1 MSACSA
7 LTRLLTSLVLLAAVP
22 LGAQSPA
29 DRIRGRVTNDS
40 AQVVVG
46 ATVIVTRGPDR
57 AVKQTTTDSAGRY
70 VVDFENGTGDYLVA
84 VAGTGYRTARRR
96 VQAQAGEHDLNA
108 DFTLAREVGTLAAVT
123 VEARKPVRGS
133 NAVTPYTAETGA
145 SEKWADGV
153 YGQLSPSI
161 AGDIAALAVTMPGLT
176 AGAQGPSFLG
186 AAASSNLTTL
196 NGMAL
201 PGGSLPRAA
210 RVETRVT
217 GTTYDATR
225 GGFAGANVDV
235 RLGPGSRSYQQRNAY
250 ATVESPRLQST
261 DPVGRSVGAVGGS
274 HRASLGADG
283 ELIRRALT
291 YNVALDLNR
300 STNETATLA
309 DASTDAWLRAG
320 ASPDSV
326 RRAVAIARSLGIP
339 VAGNGVPLARERT
352 GFTWLGRLDDTR
364 DSLAAR
370 TLTTYVSA
378 AREGALGF
386 GPVVAPAAGGK
397 RDDTAMGVQLQVTN
411 YLGPAR
417 MVLNQTRVAASR
429 NRSTTAPYLELP
441 AATVL
446 VRSAQGTATDVSAFT
461 LGGGSTLAGVN
472 EQWTLEGANETVWNA
487 RGRTHRFKVLAWG
500 RMDGQHQSG
509 GGSTRGQYTFGSLA
523 DFAAN
528 RPSSYSRTLVQS
540 DRDGAVWNSAV
551 AVVHQWNRSRWFNL
565 IYGTRVEASGFGS
578 APARNPSLEQ
588 ALGVTTGAAPARVH
602 VSPRLGFQWTYNRDK
617 NNGNGQSNN
626 SLGSFYR
633 TTSGVVRGG
642 IGEFRD
648 LLRPG
653 LLADAASRTG
663 LAGSSEYL
671 SCVGAAVPV
680 PDWTGFA
687 EGPSSVPSRCA
698 DGSGALGEL
707 APGVTLIDPS
717 FDVPRSWRASLDWNS
732 SKQRWMYKLSGV
744 FSVDLNQPGTVD
756 ANFAGTP
763 RFTLGGTD
771 GRPVF
776 VSTSSIDATSGAVSP
791 AESRRSAAYGRTN
804 LRVSDLRGRATQLT
818 LFVAPDP
825 FRRDRRS
832 RPFIGS
838 LFVSAAYTW
847 QRSMR
852 QARGFDGAG
861 YGDPHAK
868 EWAPSASD
876 ARHIVVLQGGGVI
889 PKLGSVTLFSR
900 LQSGLPFTPVVQ
912 GDIDGD
918 GRGGDRAFVPRVSS
932 EPDAAVAAGLRSL
945 LANGSKSARRCLED
959 FAGRVAARN
968 GCRGPLTA
976 TLNAQYRARLPRKYA
991 SRVTASVYFQNLL
1004 GGLDQLIHG
1013 SAGMRGWGMQTA
1025 PDPVLLVPRAFDP
1038 ASRTF
1043 RYDVNPRFGDTR
1055 PSRTLLREPFR
1066 VTIDFSFRLGT
1077 DYDLQTL
1084 RRALEPVKMNK
1095 RWERRSVDSLVAFY
1109 LQNTSSVHKLVHSE
1123 SDSLFLTANQAR
1135 AMRALDS
1142 VYSAQVRA
1150 IFRPLGQYLAQFSDG
1165 VATKAALDSVSAAT
1179 KAYWKVFWLQPEK
1192 VDSVL
1197 TPVQRE
1203 LLPMLK
1209 SMLSTPQKDRE
1220 HSQWRFGYAVKL
1232 EEPKRPQP

>member
-1 MSACSA
+1 MAACST

-22 LGAQSPA
+22 LGGQSPA

-40 AQVVVG
+40 AQAVVG
-46 ATVIVTRGPDR
+46 AAVIVTRGPDR
-57 AVKQTTTDSAGRY
+57 AVKQTITDSAGRY
-70 VVDFENGTGDYLVA
+70 RVHFENGTGDYLVA

-96 VQAQAGEHDLNA
+96 VQALSGEHDLSA

-133 NAVTPYTAETGA
+133 NTVSPYTAETGA
-145 SEKWADGV
+145 SEKWVDGV
-153 YGQLSPSI
+153 NGQLSPSI
-161 AGDIAALAVTMPGLT
+161 AGDIAALAATMPGLT

-186 AAASSNLTTL
+186 AAPGSNLTTL

-201 PGGSLPRAA
+201 PGGVLPRAA

-225 GGFAGANVDV
+225 GGFAGANIDV

-250 ATVESPRLQST
+250 ATIESPRLQST
-261 DPVGRSVGAVGGS
+261 DAVGRSVGAVGGS

-291 YNVALDLNR
+291 YNVSLDFNR

-309 DASTDAWLRAG
+309 DASTGAWLRAG

-326 RRAVAIARSLGIP
+326 RRAVEIARSLGIP
-339 VAGNGVPLARERT
+339 VTGSGVPLARERT

-370 TLTTYVSA
+370 TLTTYVA
-378 AREGALGF
+378 ATREGALGF

-397 RDDTAMGVQLQVTN
+397 RDDTSMGTQLQVTN

-417 MVLNQTRVAASR
+417 MVLNQTRAAASR

-441 AATVL
+441 SATVL
-446 VRSAQGTATDVSAFT
+446 VRSAQGATTDVSALT
-461 LGGGSTLAGVN
+461 LGGGSSLAGVN

-487 RGRTHRFKVLAWG
+487 RGRTHRFKVLVWG
-500 RMDGQHQSG
+500 RMDGQHQAG
-509 GGSTRGQYTFGSLA
+509 GGSTRGHYAFGSLA

-528 RPSSYSRTLVQS
+528 RPSSYSRTLVQP
-540 DRDGAVWNSAV
+540 DRDGTAWNGAV
-551 AVVHQWNRSRWFNL
+551 AVAHQWTRSRWFNL
-565 IYGTRVEASGFGS
+565 IYGARLEANGFRS
-578 APARNPSLEQ
+578 APARNLSLEQ
-588 ALGVTTGAAPARVH
+588 TLGITTGAAPARVH

-617 NNGNGQSNN
+617 DNGNGQSNN
-626 SLGSFYR
+626 PLGSFYR

-671 SCVGAAVPV
+671 TCVGAAVPV
-680 PDWTGFA
+680 PDWTEFSESPA
-687 EGPSSVPSRCA
+687 SVPARCA

-732 SKQRWMYKLSGV
+732 NKRRWMYKLSGV
-744 FSVDLNQPGTVD
+744 LSVDLNQPGTVD

-771 GRPVF
+771 ARPVF
-776 VSTSSIDATSGAVSP
+776 VSPSSIDATSGAVSP

-804 LRVSDLRGRATQLT
+804 LRVSDLRGYAEQLT
-818 LFVAPDP
+818 LSVAPDP
-825 FRRDRRS
+825 FRRNRNS

-838 LFVSAAYTW
+838 LFGSAAYTW

-852 QARGFDGAG
+852 QSRGFDGAG
-861 YGDPHAK
+861 YGDPREK
-868 EWAPSASD
+868 VWAPSASD
-876 ARHIVVLQGGGVI
+876 ARHIVVLQGGAVI
-889 PKLGSVTLFSR
+889 PKVGSLTLVSR

-918 GRGGDRAFVPRVSS
+918 GRGGDRAFVPSVATES
-932 EPDAAVAAGLRSL
+932 DAAVAASVRTL
-945 LANGSKSARRCLED
+945 LADGSPTARRCLAD

-968 GCRGPLTA
+968 GCRGPWTA
-976 TLNAQYRARLPRKYA
+976 TLNAQYRARLPQKYA
-991 SRVTASVYFQNLL
+991 SRVTASLYFQNVL

-1013 SAGMRGWGMQTA
+1013 GGGMRGWGMQTA

-1077 DYDLQTL
+1077 DYNLQTL

-1109 LQNTSSVHKLVHSE
+1109 LQNTSNVHALVLAE
-1123 SDSLFLTANQAR
+1123 SDSLFLTSSQAA

-1142 VYSAQVRA
+1142 SYSAQVRA
-1150 IFRPLGQYLAQFSDG
+1150 VYRPLGQYLAQFSDG
-1165 VATKAALDSVSAAT
+1165 VATKAALDSVTAAT
-1179 KAYWKVFWLQPEK
+1179 KAYWKVFWLQPER

-1203 LLPMLK
+1203 LLPMLE
-1209 SMLSTPQKDRE
+1209 SMLGTPQKDRE
-1220 HSQWRFGYAVKL
+1220 NSQWHFGYSVKL
-1232 EEPKRPQP
+1232 EDPKRRQP

>member
-1 MSACSA
+1 M
-7 LTRLLTSLVLLAAVP
+7 TRFLTSLILFAAAP
-22 LGAQSPA
+22 LFGQSPS

-46 ATVIVTRGPDR
+46 AAVIVTRGPDR

-84 VAGTGYRTARRR
+84 VAGSGYRTARRR
-96 VQAQAGEHDLNA
+96 VQAQAGEHDLTA

-133 NAVTPYTAETGA
+133 NTVSPYAAETGA

-153 YGQLSPSI
+153 IGQVSPSV
-161 AGDIAALAVTMPGLT
+161 AGDLAALAATMPGLT
-176 AGAQGPSFLG
+176 VGAQGPSFLG
-186 AAASSNLTTL
+186 AAPGSNLTTL

-210 RVETRVT
+210 RIETRVS

-235 RLGPGSRSYQQRNAY
+235 RLGPGSRNYQQRNAY
-250 ATVESPRLQST
+250 ATIESPRLQST
-261 DPVGRSVGAVGGS
+261 DPVGRAVGAVGGS

-291 YNVALDLNR
+291 YNVSLDFNR

-309 DASTDAWLRAG
+309 DASTGAWLRAG

-326 RRAVAIARSLGIP
+326 RRAVEIARSLGIP
-339 VAGNGVPLARERT
+339 VTGSGIPLARERT
-352 GFTWLGRLDDTR
+352 GFAWLGRLDDTR
-364 DSLAAR
+364 DSLSAR

-378 AREGALGF
+378 TREGALGF

-397 RDDTAMGVQLQVTN
+397 RDDTAMGAQVQLTS

-417 MVLNQTRVAASR
+417 MVLNQTRAAVSR
-429 NRSTTAPYLELP
+429 NRSSTAPYLELP
-441 AATVL
+441 AASVL
-446 VRSAQGTATDVSAFT
+446 VRSAQGATTDVSVLT
-461 LGGGSTLAGVN
+461 LGGGSSLAGVN

-509 GGSTRGQYTFGSLA
+509 GASTRGQYAFGSLA

-528 RPSSYSRTLVQS
+528 RPSSYSRTLVQP
-540 DRDGAVWNSAV
+540 DRDGSVWNSAV

-565 IYGTRVEASGFGS
+565 IYGTRLEASGFAS
-578 APARNPSLEQ
+578 APARNPALEQ
-588 ALGVTTGAAPARVH
+588 ALGITTGAAPARVH
-602 VSPRLGFQWTYNRDK
+602 VSPRIGFQWTYNRDK
-617 NNGNGQSNN
+617 DNGNGQSNN
-626 SLGSFYR
+626 QLGSFYR

-687 EGPSSVPSRCA
+687 EASASAPARCA
-698 DGSGALGEL
+698 DGSGVLGEL
-707 APGVTLIDPS
+707 APGVSLIHPS
-717 FDVPRSWRASLDWNS
+717 YDVPRSWRASLDWNS
-732 SKQRWMYKLSGV
+732 SMRRWMYKLSGV
-744 FSVDLNQPGTVD
+744 LSMDLSQPGTVD

-763 RFTLGGTD
+763 RFMLGGTD
-771 GRPVF
+771 ARPVF
-776 VSTSSIDATSGAVSP
+776 VSASSIDGASGAVSP
-791 AESRRSAAYGRTN
+791 AESRRSAVYGRTN
-804 LRVSDLRGRATQLT
+804 LRVSDLRGFAEQLT
-818 LFVAPDP
+818 LSVAPDP
-825 FRRDRRS
+825 FRRNRG
-832 RPFIGS
+832 RPFFGS
-838 LFVSAAYTW
+838 LFASAAYTW

-861 YGDPHAK
+861 YGDPRVK
-868 EWAPSASD
+868 EWGPSGSD
-876 ARHIVVLQGGGVI
+876 ARHIVVLQGGGLI

-918 GRGGDRAFVPRVSS
+918 GRGGDRAFVPRAST
-932 EPDAAVAAGLRSL
+932 EPDAAVAASIRAL
-945 LANGSKSARRCLED
+945 LAEGSSTARRCLED

-968 GCRGPLTA
+968 GCRGPWTA
-976 TLNAQYRARLPRKYA
+976 TLNAQYRARLPKKYA
-991 SRVTASVYFQNLL
+991 SRVTASAYFQNIL
-1004 GGLDQLIHG
+1004 GGLDQLLHG
-1013 SAGMRGWGMQTA
+1013 GSGMRGWGMQTA

-1066 VTIDFSFRLGT
+1066 VTIDFSVRFGT

-1109 LQNTSSVHKLVHSE
+1109 LQNTSNVHALVLAE

-1142 VYSAQVRA
+1142 AYSAQVRA
-1150 IFRPLGQYLAQFSDG
+1150 VYRPLGQYLSQFSDG
-1165 VATKAALDSVSAAT
+1165 VATKAALDSVTAAT

-1203 LLPMLK
+1203 LLPMLEG
-1209 SMLSTPQKDRE
+1209 MLGTPQKDRE
-1220 HSQWRFGYAVKL
+1220 YSQWQFGYPVRL
-1232 EEPKRPQP
+1232 EDPKRRPP